1 MHDLNAPAIPTCD
14 DSQDP
19 SIKTFSL
26 ETIDKLHKALDVL
39 ASIRKD
45 IVGGQEER
53 MQDPNIGSLMEA
65 AEAQS
70 VLAGRILNEVTGI
83 AGLLGVQR

>member
-26 ETIDKLHKALDVL
+26 EIIDKLHKALDVL
-39 ASIRKD
+39 ASIR

-83 AGLLGVQR
+83 AGLLGVKR